1 MGIFPVNVVDMKCR
15 CQCILP
21 EIVKTKQCRKSGSAH
36 TSHQSTLLCIKAI
49 GPDTLMS
56 HQMKGLIFIRIVSFL
71 EHRHIIYTTFME
83 ILIFIH
89 IHRINLNSDIFK
101 ILSRNLYRLSNICY
115 IRIGTA
121 LTGKHQNFF
130 HSRLRDDLHLMLNFF
145 KRQLLPADIIVTV
158 KSTINAVVLAIVGNV
173 QRCKNIHCI
182 SKMIFCNLFCLACHL
197 LQIRGCR
204 RR

>member
-1 MGIFPVNVVDMKCR
+1 MGIFPVHVVDMKCR
-15 CQCILP
+15 CQCILS

-36 TSHQSTLLCIKAI
+36 TPHQCTLLCIKAI

-56 HQMKGLIFIRIVSFL
+56 HQMKCLIFIRIVSFL

-89 IHRINLNSDIFK
+89 IHRINLNSNIFK
-101 ILSRNLYRLSNICY
+101 ILSRNLYSFSNVFH
-115 IRIGTA
+115 IGISAA
-121 LTGKHQNFF
+121 LTGKHQNLF
-130 HSRLRDDLHLMLNFF
+130 HSRLRDDLHLMFNFF
-145 KRQLLPADIIVTV
+145 KRQLLPANIVVTV
-158 KSTINAVVLAIVGNV
+158 KSTINAVVLAVVGNI
-173 QRCKNIHCI
+173 QRCKNVHRI

-197 LQIRGCR
+197 LQIRSCR